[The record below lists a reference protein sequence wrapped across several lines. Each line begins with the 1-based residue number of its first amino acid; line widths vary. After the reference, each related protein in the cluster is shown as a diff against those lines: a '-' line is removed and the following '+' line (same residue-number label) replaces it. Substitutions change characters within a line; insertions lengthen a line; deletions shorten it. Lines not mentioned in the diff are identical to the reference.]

1 MRAGGVH
8 YCNFTQNLSNFA
20 FQCCPKVVKPGG
32 VVKNSDRMP
41 SFKAVVV
48 PGQKRQD
55 GTYNVKI
62 RVLHNRGQRRIPT
75 SLFAR
80 PSDLTRSLKI
90 KNPDILSKCDG
101 IIVQMRAAI
110 SDINPFDLED
120 MGIEQL
126 VQHIRAAMH
135 ADTFRLD
142 FFTFADGWITCKA
155 PSTRRNYEGAL
166 RSLERYL
173 GRRELDVNEITR
185 RLLLDYM
192 EQTDA
197 ENKLQWSHKEGRL
210 VETSKPKGG
219 GTASRHVM
227 KLAHIFDAARA
238 RYNDEDTGRIL
249 IPRDPFSRIEYHL
262 PPSSGQKSIG
272 ADLMQRII
280 DAQTDDVQERI
291 ALDVFILSFAT
302 MGANFA
308 DLFGSVPPRDGIWTY
323 NRQKT
328 RTRRADR
335 AEMVIYLPACV
346 HAPLRRLGG
355 DSGREWWLPV
365 LRDLD
370 GDKSVASQKVNRG
383 LARWCKKN
391 GVDRF
396 TFYAARHT
404 WATLARK
411 AGIEKALVD
420 ECLCHVGDYQ
430 LTDIYA
436 ERDWD
441 LINGANE
448 KVLAMFRW

>member
-1 MRAGGVH
+1 
-8 YCNFTQNLSNFA
+8 
-20 FQCCPKVVKPGG
+20 
-32 VVKNSDRMP
+32 MP

-110 SDINPFDLED
+110 ADINPFDLED

-238 RYNDEDTGRIL
+238 RYNDEDSGRIL
-249 IPRDPFSRIEYHL
+249 IPRTPFAHLPLTL
-262 PPSSGQKSIG
+262 PPSDG
-272 ADLMQRII
+272 ADALPAAVVQRLI
-280 DAQTDDVQERI
+280 DAQTDDVMERAAI
-291 ALDVFILSFAT
+291 DAFLVSFGL
-302 MGANFA
+302 MGVNLA
-308 DLFGSVPPRDGIWTY
+308 DLYGAIPPRDGVWTY

-328 RTRRADR
+328 RTRRPDKAK
-335 AEMVIYLPACV
+335 MVVYVPAV
-346 HAPLRRLGG
+346 LNGPLRRLGAPG
-355 DSGREWWLPV
+355 AAWWLP
-365 LRDLD
+365 LLHDID
-370 GDKSVASQKVNRG
+370 SDKDRVSAKLNRA
-383 LARWCKKN
+383 LAKWCRREEI
-391 GVDRF
+391 DRF
-396 TFYAARHT
+396 TFNAARHT
-404 WATLARK
+404 WGTLARK
-411 AGIEKALVD
+411 VNDKALVD
-420 ECLCHVGDYQ
+420 EGLAHVGDFP

>member
-1 MRAGGVH
+1 
-8 YCNFTQNLSNFA
+8 
-20 FQCCPKVVKPGG
+20 
-32 VVKNSDRMP
+32 MP
-41 SFKAVVV
+41 SFKAVVI
-48 PGQKRQD
+48 PGDKRGD

-62 RVLHNRGQRRIPT
+62 RVIHNRGQRRIPT
-75 SLFAR
+75 SLYAR

-90 KNPDILSKCDG
+90 KNPEILSRCDE

-110 SDINPFDLED
+110 ADINPFDLED
-120 MGIEQL
+120 MTVVKL
-126 VQHIRAAMH
+126 VDHIRRAMK

-142 FFTFADGWITCKA
+142 FFTFADSWIMCKA
-155 PSTRRNYEGAL
+155 ESTRRNYEGAL
-166 RSLERYL
+166 RSLARYL
-173 GRRELDVNEITR
+173 GRRELDVNDITR
-185 RLLLDYM
+185 RLVLDYM
-192 EQTDA
+192 EATDA
-197 ENKLQWSHKEGRL
+197 ENKLQWSYTKRAL

-227 KLAHIFDAARA
+227 KLAHIYDAARA

-262 PPSSGQKSIG
+262 PPSEGQKNLG
-272 ADLMQRII
+272 AELMQRII
-280 DAQTDDVQERI
+280 DAQTDDTLERT
-291 ALDVFILSFAT
+291 ALDAFVVSFAL

-308 DLFGSVPPRDGIWTY
+308 DLYNAVPPRGGVWRY

-335 AEMVIYLPACV
+335 AEMVVYIPSVLQAR
-346 HAPLRRLGG
+346 LRRLGAVLDG
-355 DSGREWWLPV
+355 TWWLPV
-365 LRDLD
+365 LRDLAD
-370 GDKSVASQKVNRG
+370 DKSLASQRVNRG
-383 LARWCKKN
+383 LANWCRKN
-391 GVDRF
+391 GVERF

-411 AGIEKALVD
+411 AGVEKALVD

-441 LINGANE
+441 LINGANA
-448 KVLAMFRW
+448 KVLALFSWE

>member
-1 MRAGGVH
+1 
-8 YCNFTQNLSNFA
+8 
-20 FQCCPKVVKPGG
+20 
-32 VVKNSDRMP
+32 MP

-110 SDINPFDLED
+110 ADINPFDLED

-192 EQTDA
+192 AQTDA

-238 RYNDEDTGRIL
+238 RYNDEDSGRIL
-249 IPRDPFSRIEYHL
+249 IPRTPFAHLPLTL
-262 PPSSGQKSIG
+262 PPSDG
-272 ADLMQRII
+272 ADALPAAVVQRLI
-280 DAQTDDVQERI
+280 DAQTDDVMERAAI
-291 ALDVFILSFAT
+291 DAFLVSFGL
-302 MGANFA
+302 MGVNLA
-308 DLFGSVPPRDGIWTY
+308 DLYGAIPPRDGVWVY

-328 RTRRADR
+328 RTRRPDKAK
-335 AEMVIYLPACV
+335 MVVYVPAV
-346 HAPLRRLGG
+346 LDGPLRRLGAPG
-355 DSGREWWLPV
+355 AAWWLP
-365 LRDLD
+365 LLHDID
-370 GDKSVASQKVNRG
+370 GDKDRVSAKLNRALAKWCRREG
-383 LARWCKKN
+383 L
-391 GVDRF
+391 DRF
-396 TFYAARHT
+396 TFNAARHT
-404 WATLARK
+404 WGTLARK
-411 AGIEKALVD
+411 VNDKALVD
-420 ECLCHVGDYQ
+420 EGLAHVGDFP

>member
-1 MRAGGVH
+1 MDAAGVH
-8 YCNFTQNLSNFA
+8 YCNFTQKLSIFA
-20 FQCCPKVVKPGG
+20 FQCCPKVVKPDG

-110 SDINPFDLED
+110 ADINPFDLAD
-120 MGIEQL
+120 MDIEQL

-197 ENKLQWSHKEGRL
+197 ENKLQWSHKEKRL

-249 IPRDPFSRIEYHL
+249 IPRTPFAHLPLTL
-262 PPSSGQKSIG
+262 PPSDG
-272 ADLMQRII
+272 ADALPAAVVQRLI
-280 DAQTDDVQERI
+280 DAQTDDVMERAAI
-291 ALDVFILSFAT
+291 DAFLVSFGL
-302 MGANFA
+302 MGVNLA
-308 DLFGSVPPRDGIWTY
+308 DLYGAIPPRDGVWTY

-328 RTRRADR
+328 RTRRPDKAK
-335 AEMVIYLPACV
+335 MVVYVPAV
-346 HAPLRRLGG
+346 LDGPLRRLGAPG
-355 DSGREWWLPV
+355 GAWWLP
-365 LRDLD
+365 LLHDID
-370 GDKSVASQKVNRG
+370 GDKDRVSAKLNRALAKWCRREG
-383 LARWCKKN
+383 L
-391 GVDRF
+391 DRF
-396 TFYAARHT
+396 TFNAARHT
-404 WATLARK
+404 WGTLARK
-411 AGIEKALVD
+411 VNDKALVD
-420 ECLCHVGDYQ
+420 EGLAHVGDFP

-441 LINGANE
+441 QINGANE